1 MDKTFDAIVI
11 GAGHAG
17 VEAGHALA
25 TLGKRTL
32 IVSLS
37 LEAVAFMACNPN
49 VGGTAK
55 GHLVKEID
63 ALGGVMGVLADKA
76 TIQTRMLNLGNGP
89 AVHSLRAQVDK
100 NLYHRL
106 AKELIET
113 TPNLSVLEGEVTS
126 VIVEDG
132 AVKGVKTAMGDVYTA
147 KVAVLATGVYLRS
160 RIITGE
166 YSRATGPAGFM
177 RSETLTESLS
187 ALGIDIR
194 RFKTGTP
201 PRLLSSSINYS
212 EMEPQYGDIDL
223 PSFSVMTKSPVSND
237 ALCYLTYTNA
247 KTHKII
253 LDNLDRAP
261 MYNGSITGTGP
272 RYCPS
277 IETKVVRFKDKERHQ
292 IFIEPEGTDTK
303 EMYAQGLS
311 TSLPFDVQEE
321 MVHSVKGLENAVI
334 TRYGYAIE
342 YDCINP
348 LELDASLA
356 VKRVKGLF
364 SAGQANGSSGYEE
377 AGAQGLIA
385 GINASRFI
393 DGLEPLILKR
403 SDAYIGVL
411 IDDLVTK
418 GTEEPYRMMTS
429 RAEYRLHLRQDN
441 ADMRLTEKGRDIGL
455 ITDEQYSEYQNKV
468 SQIAEIREKLKTRY
482 KAEIVKKTF
491 EERGETVPQQSIS
504 GEEILRRGHL
514 DEKAL
519 LEIDPSLED
528 FDIEALRFVAV
539 EYKYE
544 GYLKKEE
551 QAIKES
557 LRMEEK
563 KLPSDVDYEKIDGL
577 RLEARQKLNAV
588 RPVTLAQASRISGVT
603 PADVTV
609 LILYLRRAEAEARKT
624 NGEN

>member
-1 MDKTFDAIVI
+1 MMDKTYDAIVI

-17 VEAGHALA
+17 VEAAHALA

-49 VGGTAK
+49 IGGTAK
-55 GHLVKEID
+55 GHLVKEVD
-63 ALGGVMGVLADKA
+63 ALGGIMGRLADKA

-106 AKELIET
+106 AKEALEIT
-113 TPNLSVLEGEVTS
+113 VGLDILEGEVASIITENGE
-126 VIVEDG
+126 VRGIT
-132 AVKGVKTAMGDVYTA
+132 TAMGDTYYA
-147 KVAVLATGVYLRS
+147 KAIVLCTGVYLRS

-166 YSRATGPAGFM
+166 YSRETGPSGFM
-177 RSETLTESLS
+177 RSSLLTDSLLS
-187 ALGIDIR
+187 LGLDIR

-201 PRLLSSSINYS
+201 PRLLSSSINYAA
-212 EMEPQYGDIDL
+212 MEPQYGDEDL
-223 PSFSVMTKSPVSND
+223 PTFSVMTRAPVEND
-237 ALCYLTYTNA
+237 ALCHLTYTNEV
-247 KTHKII
+247 THKII

-261 MYNGSITGTGP
+261 MYNGAITGTGP

-321 MVHSVKGLENAVI
+321 MVHSVRGLENAVI

-342 YDCINP
+342 YDCLNP
-348 LELDASLA
+348 SELDYSLA
-356 VKRVKGLF
+356 VKKYKGLF
-364 SAGQANGSSGYEE
+364 SAGQMNGSSGYEE
-377 AGAQGLIA
+377 AGAQGLVA
-385 GINASRFI
+385 GINAAMFL
-393 DGLEPLILKR
+393 DGRQPLRLKR

-441 ADMRLTEKGRDIGL
+441 ADIRLTETGRAIGL
-455 ITDEQYSEYQNKV
+455 VSNEQYTVYREKV
-468 SQIAEIREKLKTRY
+468 SQIAQIRENLKRRY
-482 KAEIVKKTF
+482 KPEEVAEVF
-491 EERGETVPQQSIS
+491 EKYGEAVPAQSVS

-514 DEKAL
+514 DDRAL
-519 LEIDPSLED
+519 TEIDSNYGA
-528 FDIEALRFVAV
+528 FGREALRYVAV
-539 EYKYE
+539 ELKYE

-563 KLPSDVDYEKIDGL
+563 LLPSDVDYETVEGL

-588 RPVTLAQASRISGVT
+588 RPATLAQASRISGVT
-603 PADVTV
+603 PADITV
-609 LILYLRRAEAEARKT
+609 LILYLRKADANRK
-624 NGEN
+624 